1 MPHRKHPFI
10 LCYFLGE
17 SPAYWTRVK
26 RLAERTGLRVK
37 VIPVTEEAYCQP
49 FDLCEG
55 LSPEAFLGYL
65 AEAAVVCTD
74 SFHGTVLSTLLQKQF
89 EVFRRYREEDPAS
102 RNSRI
107 DHLLRTLELDR
118 DEAEIPWER
127 VSAHLGAMRQ
137 EGMAFLRTLVEERA

>member
-1 MPHRKHPFI
+1 MF
-10 LCYFLGE
+10 
-17 SPAYWTRVK
+17 
-26 RLAERTGLRVK
+26 
-37 VIPVTEEAYCQP
+37 
-49 FDLCEG
+49 
-55 LSPEAFLGYL
+55 
-65 AEAAVVCTD
+65 
-74 SFHGTVLSTLLQKQF
+74 STLLQKQF

-137 EGMAFLRTLVEERA
+137 EGMAFLRTLVEEKA

>member
-1 MPHRKHPFI
+1 MD
-10 LCYFLGE
+10 
-17 SPAYWTRVK
+17 AAVK

-37 VIPVTEEAYCQP
+37 VIPVTEEAYCRP
-49 FDLCEG
+49 LLTC
-55 LSPEAFLGYL
+55 AKGYPPRRSL
-65 AEAAVVCTD
+65 ATWRRAAVVCTD
-74 SFHGTVLSTLLQKQF
+74 SFHGTVFSTLLQKQF

-127 VSAHLGAMRQ
+127 VSAHLAQRRGRRAWPSCGHWWR
-137 EGMAFLRTLVEERA
+137 RKHERGVGLP